1 MNKSKEENNQD
12 IKPVRSEA
20 VSNRGQRR
28 VKGGSMLFSST
39 ITIVNTIGIV
49 LLGLWFFNTSGSQQQ
64 AGKSFIER
72 ISMLEENISIQSSK
86 VDDLIETNSQDL
98 KFINKEIRKLWDLS
112 NKKNR
117 KSISQNLNSIE
128 SIEDTLGALDK
139 EYKTLS
145 AKQRSLNLEL
155 AKLEKMQE
163 KLSESL
169 DIKSPSSEG
178 KDIEARLS
186 ELEEATKS
194 MDLYSQFLIQFIYAF
209 QTVYRR
215 IETFVFS
222 TSLHRITD
230 ALKQQSMEEAV
241 YKLSE
246 NVPNWSGG
254 TKIGAS
260 LKQFVDEHSMKV
272 VDPAT
277 VVLVISDGWDTGEV
291 EVLSESAILNHHSK
305 ITVCRRDDSYVN
317 FTFFCIPNASYLTLL

>member
-72 ISMLEENISIQSSK
+72 ISMLEENISIQSIK

-163 KLSESL
+163 KLSENL
-169 DIKSPSSEG
+169 DIESPFSGGE
-178 KDIEARLS
+178 DFEDRLAD
-186 ELEEATKS
+186 LEEATKS
-194 MDLYSQFLIQFIYAF
+194 MDLYRTQ
-209 QTVYRR
+209 VN
-215 IETFVFS
+215 
-222 TSLHRITD
+222 
-230 ALKQQSMEEAV
+230 QSI
-241 YKLSE
+241 L
-246 NVPNWSGG
+246 
-254 TKIGAS
+254 S
-260 LKQFVDEHSMKV
+260 LKEKLNDLELELTNFSSKE
-272 VDPAT
+272 AT
-277 VVLVISDGWDTGEV
+277 SNE
-291 EVLSESAILNHHSK
+291 
-305 ITVCRRDDSYVN
+305 
-317 FTFFCIPNASYLTLL
+317 

>member
-72 ISMLEENISIQSSK
+72 ISTLEENISIQSNK
-86 VDDLIETNSQDL
+86 VDDLIETNSQEL

-117 KSISQNLNSIE
+117 KNISQNLNSIE
-128 SIEDTLGALDK
+128 SIEETLGVLDK
-139 EYKTLS
+139 EYKTIS

-163 KLSESL
+163 KLGESL
-169 DIKSPSSEG
+169 EIESTSSEDE
-178 KDIEARLS
+178 DIEARLAD
-186 ELEEATKS
+186 LEEATKS
-194 MDLYSQFLIQFIYAF
+194 IDLYRTQ
-209 QTVYRR
+209 VN
-215 IETFVFS
+215 
-222 TSLHRITD
+222 
-230 ALKQQSMEEAV
+230 QSI
-241 YKLSE
+241 L
-246 NVPNWSGG
+246 
-254 TKIGAS
+254 S
-260 LKQFVDEHSMKV
+260 LKEKLNDLELEITNFSSQE
-272 VDPAT
+272 AT
-277 VVLVISDGWDTGEV
+277 SNE
-291 EVLSESAILNHHSK
+291 
-305 ITVCRRDDSYVN
+305 
-317 FTFFCIPNASYLTLL
+317 

>member
-64 AGKSFIER
+64 AGQSFIER
-72 ISMLEENISIQSSK
+72 ISMLEENISTQSSK

-117 KSISQNLNSIE
+117 KSIAQNLNSIE
-128 SIEDTLGALDK
+128 SIEETLGALDK

-155 AKLEKMQE
+155 AKLKKMQE

-169 DIKSPSSEG
+169 DIQSPFPEG
-178 KDIEARLS
+178 EDLEDRLVD
-186 ELEEATKS
+186 LEEATKS
-194 MDLYSQFLIQFIYAF
+194 IDLYRTQ
-209 QTVYRR
+209 VN
-215 IETFVFS
+215 
-222 TSLHRITD
+222 
-230 ALKQQSMEEAV
+230 QSI
-241 YKLSE
+241 L
-246 NVPNWSGG
+246 
-254 TKIGAS
+254 S
-260 LKQFVDEHSMKV
+260 LKEKLNDLELELTNFSSKE
-272 VDPAT
+272 AT
-277 VVLVISDGWDTGEV
+277 SNE
-291 EVLSESAILNHHSK
+291 
-305 ITVCRRDDSYVN
+305 
-317 FTFFCIPNASYLTLL
+317 

>member
-72 ISMLEENISIQSSK
+72 ISMLEDSISIQSIK
-86 VDDLIETNSQDL
+86 VDDLTETNSQDL

-128 SIEDTLGALDK
+128 SIEETLSILDK

-169 DIKSPSSEG
+169 DFESSSSEDE
-178 KDIEARLS
+178 DIEDRLVD
-186 ELEEATKS
+186 LEEATKS
-194 MDLYSQFLIQFIYAF
+194 MDLYRTQ
-209 QTVYRR
+209 VN
-215 IETFVFS
+215 
-222 TSLHRITD
+222 
-230 ALKQQSMEEAV
+230 QSI
-241 YKLSE
+241 L
-246 NVPNWSGG
+246 
-254 TKIGAS
+254 S
-260 LKQFVDEHSMKV
+260 LKEKLNDLELEITNFSSQE
-272 VDPAT
+272 AT
-277 VVLVISDGWDTGEV
+277 SNE
-291 EVLSESAILNHHSK
+291 
-305 ITVCRRDDSYVN
+305 
-317 FTFFCIPNASYLTLL
+317 

>member
-72 ISMLEENISIQSSK
+72 ISMLEENISTQSSK

-117 KSISQNLNSIE
+117 KSIAQNLNSIE
-128 SIEDTLGALDK
+128 SIEETLGALDK

-169 DIKSPSSEG
+169 DIQSPFPEG
-178 KDIEARLS
+178 EDLEDRLAD
-186 ELEEATKS
+186 LEEATKS
-194 MDLYSQFLIQFIYAF
+194 MDLYRTQ
-209 QTVYRR
+209 VN
-215 IETFVFS
+215 
-222 TSLHRITD
+222 
-230 ALKQQSMEEAV
+230 QSI
-241 YKLSE
+241 L
-246 NVPNWSGG
+246 
-254 TKIGAS
+254 S
-260 LKQFVDEHSMKV
+260 LKEKLNDLELELTNFSSKE
-272 VDPAT
+272 AT
-277 VVLVISDGWDTGEV
+277 SNE
-291 EVLSESAILNHHSK
+291 
-305 ITVCRRDDSYVN
+305 
-317 FTFFCIPNASYLTLL
+317 

>member
-72 ISMLEENISIQSSK
+72 ISMLEENISAQSSK

-128 SIEDTLGALDK
+128 SIEETIAALDK

-169 DIKSPSSEG
+169 DIQSPFSEG
-178 KDIEARLS
+178 EDLEDRLS
-186 ELEEATKS
+186 DLEEATKS
-194 MDLYSQFLIQFIYAF
+194 MDLYRTQ
-209 QTVYRR
+209 VN
-215 IETFVFS
+215 
-222 TSLHRITD
+222 
-230 ALKQQSMEEAV
+230 QSI
-241 YKLSE
+241 L
-246 NVPNWSGG
+246 
-254 TKIGAS
+254 S
-260 LKQFVDEHSMKV
+260 LKEKLNDLELELTNFSSKE
-272 VDPAT
+272 AT
-277 VVLVISDGWDTGEV
+277 SNE
-291 EVLSESAILNHHSK
+291 
-305 ITVCRRDDSYVN
+305 
-317 FTFFCIPNASYLTLL
+317 

>member
-72 ISMLEENISIQSSK
+72 ISMLEENISAQSSK

-128 SIEDTLGALDK
+128 SIEETLSILDK

-155 AKLEKMQE
+155 AKLEKIQE
-163 KLSESL
+163 KLHFKT
-169 DIKSPSSEG
+169 IKSG
-178 KDIEARLS
+178 
-186 ELEEATKS
+186 
-194 MDLYSQFLIQFIYAF
+194 
-209 QTVYRR
+209 
-215 IETFVFS
+215 
-222 TSLHRITD
+222 
-230 ALKQQSMEEAV
+230 
-241 YKLSE
+241 
-246 NVPNWSGG
+246 
-254 TKIGAS
+254 
-260 LKQFVDEHSMKV
+260 
-272 VDPAT
+272 
-277 VVLVISDGWDTGEV
+277 
-291 EVLSESAILNHHSK
+291 
-305 ITVCRRDDSYVN
+305 
-317 FTFFCIPNASYLTLL
+317 